1 VAGITGATNAVTATV
16 IADITPPHQRA
27 KRFGLLSACY
37 GGGMIAGPAMGGLFG
52 AISPHL
58 PFLLAALL
66 SASNLALTFILLRE
80 TRPDSPARS
89 ASLAQHRGRPGL
101 SAVPGITFLL
111 IAFGLVQFIGQAP
124 GATWVLFTEHRLDW
138 SPVEVGILPVR
149 FRDRTGSRAGPPYW
163 PHRGVDR

>member
-1 VAGITGATNAVTATV
+1 
-16 IADITPPHQRA
+16 
-27 KRFGLLSACY
+27 
-37 GGGMIAGPAMGGLFG
+37 MGGLFG

-111 IAFGLVQFIGQAP
+111 FAFGLVPFIVQAP
-124 GATWVLFTEHRLDW
+124 GATWVLFTESRLD
-138 SPVEVGILPVR
+138 
-149 FRDRTGSRAGPPYW
+149 RTPAAGSTTP
-163 PHRGVDR
+163 